1 MIMIKESTV
10 AKRVTQSLV
19 FLEQAE
25 AEFAIGDTHQGAEKL
40 YGAAVQAI
48 IAASLQRGWK
58 YDSHRAN
65 KNASKEM
72 AKEYGDSSLINGFS
86 AAEKLYIHFHH
97 DNMEDYQIAVDRHGV
112 RGYVKHL
119 LSLLEEYEGA
129 RGERHMDL
137 STGATVSERIAQS

>member
-1 MIMIKESTV
+1 MTMIKESTV
-10 AKRVTQSLV
+10 ADRVTQSLV

-25 AEFAIGDTHQGAEKL
+25 AEFAIGDTRQGAEKL

-65 KNASKEM
+65 KNASVEM

-86 AAEKLYIHFHH
+86 AAEKLHIHFHH

-112 RGYVKHL
+112 RGYVEHL
-119 LSLLEEYEGA
+119 LALVEAYEE
-129 RGERHMDL
+129 RGEDRQEPL
-137 STGATVSERIAQS
+137 R